1 MSVNPEPKYMII
13 DELKIANAL
22 VFRQDSL
29 KKRQNNKKTGEKE

>member
-1 MSVNPEPKYMII
+1 MN

-29 KKRQNNKKTGEKE
+29 KKDRIMKKTGEKE